1 MIANHPAD
9 FQTRAEALTGIP
21 WKSGGRSRDGVDC
34 VGLVK
39 VGLAEQFGVEIPEV
53 DVTSYPAMKDELES
67 MVARMGQIAA
77 PGDVCFFR
85 KRDTGKIQHVALHL
99 GERRLAHAINPSGS
113 RVDVGFTFLRRVG
126 LDFVGAFPKEE
137 VGAIATALQSSQLGW
152 DVAIPILISIALSAA
167 SAFLVKKPKLP
178 KFRNQSG
185 RYGFDGLI
193 TRSSTEIP
201 LPDLLG
207 RVTVAGNSPFTSP
220 IDRSLEV
227 TDETQQAANR
237 VVVLGSGPLSDVD
250 FTGLNVK
257 VNGLQLDNAYWHDG
271 ANLTGFAVNPAQT
284 KAEAV
289 TGSIAGD
296 TLVPSVT
303 LYLGSHAT
311 EPPVDIRASYDRNFP
326 LYGFNGCG
334 YLVFR
339 AINSTKFTSFNIT
352 ATVDGRLVRTFD
364 ENGFLRTTVSGE
376 SLTGDGVSVRFKLA
390 FSDVESVS
398 SLTVGGVE
406 FTELGPTNQTGNVFH
421 LNKTRG
427 YVEFLTAPAAA
438 AAILVSYTRF
448 NREWSD
454 NIALFWVYLMT
465 QKRRGKGLP
474 EDRIDWARAV
484 AARDYWD
491 EEIEVETPEG
501 LVTTKRGRANY
512 AIDFKKGLEEHMQ
525 AILDAGYAYMFSS
538 SGKWV
543 IKPRKDEEPT
553 FDFTV
558 ANIVQGTFKTVSVA
572 RQDRVNQVRLIIRTG
587 ETYNAE
593 AEVSSKDPIDQADRR
608 RKGAPNNGVVE
619 KSLPMPAVDD
629 EAQATLLADTIRAE
643 YVGLRWMGSLT
654 TKAMGLP
661 LEPGDVVT
669 VTHPSR
675 PSWVLKKFRVE
686 DLDSAEN
693 DDIEVKFSE
702 YVPEA
707 YRE

>member
-1 MIANHPAD
+1 
-9 FQTRAEALTGIP
+9 
-21 WKSGGRSRDGVDC
+21 
-34 VGLVK
+34 
-39 VGLAEQFGVEIPEV
+39 
-53 DVTSYPAMKDELES
+53 
-67 MVARMGQIAA
+67 MGPISA
-77 PGDVCFFR
+77 PGDVCLFR

-99 GERRLAHAINPSGS
+99 GEHRLAHAINPCGA
-113 RVDVGFTFLRRVG
+113 RVDVGFTFLGRVG
-126 LDFVGAFPKEE
+126 MDFVGALPKEE

-152 DVAIPILISIALSAA
+152 EYAVPILISFALSAA
-167 SAFLVKKPKLP
+167 SAFLISKPKLP

-220 IDRSLEV
+220 IDRSLDV

-237 VVVLGSGPLSDVD
+237 VVVLDSGPLSDVD
-250 FTGLNVK
+250 FNGLNVK
-257 VNGLQLDNAYWHDG
+257 INGLQLDNDYWHAG
-271 ANLTGFAVNPAQT
+271 LNLTGFVVNPAQT

-289 TGSIAGD
+289 SGTIGGD

-303 LYLGSHAT
+303 LYLGNPAI

-339 AINSTKFTSFNIT
+339 AIDSTHFSSFNIT
-352 ATVDGRLVRTFD
+352 ATVNGRRVRAFD
-364 ENGFLRTTVSGE
+364 ADGFLRTTVADE
-376 SLTGDGVSVRFKLA
+376 EMTADGVAVRFLLA
-390 FSDVESVS
+390 NADVESVAS
-398 SLTVGGVE
+398 VTVGGVDY
-406 FTELGPTNQTGNVFH
+406 TELGPTNQTGNVFH
-421 LNKTRG
+421 LNKTNG
-427 YVEFLTAPAAA
+427 YIEFLTPPAAA
-438 AAILVSYTRF
+438 ATILVDYTHF
-448 NREWSD
+448 TTVWSD
-454 NIALFWVYLMT
+454 NIANLWVYLMT
-465 QKRRGKGLP
+465 QKRKGKGLT

-484 AARDYWD
+484 SARDFRD
-491 EEIEVETPEG
+491 EEIAIETPEG
-501 LVTTKRGRANY
+501 LVTIKRGRANY
-512 AIDFKKGLEEHMQ
+512 AIDFKKSLEEHLQ

-558 ANIVQGTFKTVSVA
+558 ANIVQASFKTVSVA
-572 RQDRVNQVRLIIRTG
+572 RQDRVNQVRLIIRTA

-593 AEVSSKDPIDQADRR
+593 AEVASSDSIDQRQRAAA
-608 RKGAPNNGVVE
+608 GAPNNGVVE

-629 EAQATLLADTIRAE
+629 EAQATLLADTIRGE

-675 PSWVLKKFRVE
+675 PSWVLKEFRIE
-686 DLDSAEN
+686 ELGAAAN

-702 YVPEA
+702 YVAGA
-707 YRE
+707 YRV